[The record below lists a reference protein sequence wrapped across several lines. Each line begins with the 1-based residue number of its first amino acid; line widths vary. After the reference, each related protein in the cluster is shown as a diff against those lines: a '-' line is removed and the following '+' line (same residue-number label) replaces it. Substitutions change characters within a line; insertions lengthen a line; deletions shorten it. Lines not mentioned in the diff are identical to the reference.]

1 MRHLAIIGKP
11 AGAGNTM
18 SRPVEWLRGPQLK
31 AHVCITALPLTIP
44 RLRTQV
50 ATRRFAVRRTGP
62 SDDLFEK
69 GGGTR
74 TSYMWPSRSR
84 HTPKKL
90 VYICMGTH
98 RNRLQSKPLPV
109 PRRPTEVLRTQRERR
124 PPNQRHQRR
133 SRTGKRSQKSHT
145 TTEG

>member
-1 MRHLAIIGKP
+1 MWHLAIIGKS

-31 AHVCITALPLTIP
+31 ARACIAALPLTTP
-44 RLRTQV
+44 RIRTQV
-50 ATRRFAVRRTGP
+50 VTGRFAVRRTG
-62 SDDLFEK
+62 SWDDRFER

-74 TSYMWPSRSR
+74 TSYTWPSRSR

-90 VYICMGTH
+90 VYDRMGTH
-98 RNRLQSKPLPV
+98 RNRLQSKPPPA
-109 PRRPTEVLRTQRERR
+109 PRRPTEVLSTQRERR
-124 PPNQRHQRR
+124 PPNRRHQRR
-133 SRTGKRSQKSHT
+133 SRTGRRSQKSHT